1 MATSFL
7 NKPYLSGRG
16 DNGMKKSVRSS
27 TDIWEEVADKVADQ
41 GVNLEVVT
49 LSDYVQPNRA
59 LADGDIDLNAI
70 QHLAFLKDYVEERIM
85 SYVI

>member
-1 MATSFL
+1 
-7 NKPYLSGRG
+7 
-16 DNGMKKSVRSS
+16 MKKSVRSS

-49 LSDYVQPNRA
+49 FSDYVQPSRA

>member
-1 MATSFL
+1 
-7 NKPYLSGRG
+7 
-16 DNGMKKSVRSS
+16 MKKSVRSS

-41 GVNLEVVT
+41 GVDLGVVT
-49 LSDYVQPNRA
+49 FSDYVQPNRA

-70 QHLAFLKDYVEERIM
+70 QHLAFLKDYVEERRM